1 MNGIVSGGY
10 LAGGS
15 EEKECSCET
24 ERPGKLAFLYPGQ
37 GVQTAG
43 MGKDFYENSALARE
57 VVDEASETLGLDMRK
72 LCFEKNDRLDLTEYT
87 QAALVTTCL
96 AITGELKNR
105 GVSAD
110 LTAGLSLGEYAAITA
125 AGGMTGMQAVR
136 LVRKRGILMQNT
148 VPAGEGAMCAVLA
161 LDEKVIE
168 QILDEMEDVTIANY
182 NCPGQIVITGK
193 TEQVA
198 AAKEKLE
205 AAGARRCIMLNV
217 SGPFHSPLLKKAGAA
232 LAAEM
237 EGMEFTALHIPYITN
252 VTAKKVTDSGEIKAL
267 LAKQVYSPVRWMQSM
282 ETMLAEGV
290 DTFVE
295 IGPGRTLAGF
305 MKKIAPQAKVL
316 QVAKWEDLEKVTVVN

>member
-1 MNGIVSGGY
+1 MS
-10 LAGGS
+10 
-15 EEKECSCET
+15 KT
-24 ERPGKLAFLYPGQ
+24 AFLYPGQ
-37 GVQTAG
+37 GVQNAG
-43 MGKDFYENSALARE
+43 MGKDFYDNSALSRE
-57 VVDEASETLGLDMRK
+57 VFDRASETLELDMK
-72 LCFEKNDRLDLTEYT
+72 ELCFEKNDRLDLTEYT
-87 QAALVTTCL
+87 QAALVTTYL
-96 AITGELKNR
+96 AITKELENR
-105 GVSAD
+105 GVRAD
-110 LTAGLSLGEYAAITA
+110 IAAGLSLGEYAAITA
-125 AGGMTGMQAVR
+125 AGAMTQMQAVR

-168 QILDEMEDVTIANY
+168 QILEEIGDVSIANY

-193 TEQVA
+193 TGQVA

-217 SGPFHSPLLKKAGAA
+217 SGPFHSPLLKEAGTA
-232 LAAEM
+232 LFEEM
-237 EGMEFTALHIPYITN
+237 EHMEFTSLKIPYITN
-252 VTAKKVTDSGEIKAL
+252 VTAEKVTDSREIKEL

-282 ETMLAEGV
+282 ATLLAEGV

-316 QVAKWEDLEKVTVVN
+316 QVAKWEDVEKTVISRNWNRSLVC

>member
-1 MNGIVSGGY
+1 MS
-10 LAGGS
+10 
-15 EEKECSCET
+15 KT
-24 ERPGKLAFLYPGQ
+24 AFLYPGQ
-37 GVQTAG
+37 GVQNAG
-43 MGKDFYENSALARE
+43 MGKDFYDNSALSRE
-57 VVDEASETLGLDMRK
+57 VFDRASETLELDMK
-72 LCFEKNDRLDLTEYT
+72 ELCFEKNDRLDLTEYT
-87 QAALVTTCL
+87 QAALVTTYL
-96 AITGELKNR
+96 AITKELENR
-105 GVSAD
+105 GVRAD
-110 LTAGLSLGEYAAITA
+110 IAAGLSLGEYAAITA
-125 AGGMTGMQAVR
+125 AGAMTQMQAVR

-168 QILDEMEDVTIANY
+168 QILEEIGDVSIANY

-193 TEQVA
+193 TDQVA

-217 SGPFHSPLLKKAGAA
+217 SGPFHSPLLKEAGTA
-232 LAAEM
+232 LFEEM
-237 EGMEFTALHIPYITN
+237 EHMEFTSLKIPYITN
-252 VTAKKVTDSGEIKAL
+252 VTAEKVTDSREIKEL

-282 ETMLAEGV
+282 ATLLAEGV

-316 QVAKWEDLEKVTVVN
+316 QVAKWEDVEKTVISRNWNRSLVC